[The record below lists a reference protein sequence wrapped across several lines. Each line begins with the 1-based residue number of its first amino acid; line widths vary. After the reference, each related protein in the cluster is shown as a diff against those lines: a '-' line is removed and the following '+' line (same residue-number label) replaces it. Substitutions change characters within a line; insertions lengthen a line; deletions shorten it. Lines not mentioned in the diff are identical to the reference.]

1 MKTKFINI
9 TQNWHRKIIFTQC
22 ENSLTQNISI
32 KIKCTQKNS
41 KFLSVKNKC
50 TQKKSNWLKINQ
62 NESHW
67 LKMKNKM
74 TQSDSL
80 SRHIL
85 INIDQ
90 NYFQYWSILI
100 SILINIDFQC
110 INIDHILFQYWSIL
124 KVENQNSPKIAH
136 WGGFIFKKW
145 NFGHFS
151 IYN

>member
-1 MKTKFINI
+1 M
-9 TQNWHRKIIFTQC
+9 
-22 ENSLTQNISI
+22 
-32 KIKCTQKNS
+32 
-41 KFLSVKNKC
+41 
-50 TQKKSNWLKINQ
+50 TQKKSN
-62 NESHW
+62 W

-136 WGGFIFKKW
+136 WGYVRVIPSSFKSHSKCIPNAFQIKSEVHSKLLPNAFTTPSTLTSKW
-145 NFGHFS
+145 TKTCPTAS
-151 IYN
+151 VPV